1 MPTETGSA
9 GDTRGTASSTFEIK
23 TELDRQINDALL
35 RGDTYFSVI
44 TNSNSNNEGN
54 LRNTELTTQ
63 KTKLENEIAKK
74 QKIIERIDRDFSD
87 ARDQV
92 NHPQPTKKLLVLED
106 YTLAL
111 LCISYLFMVL
121 TFIYYYTSISLTPMT
136 GFMQSLIGSVFVTMC
151 FVILMYY
158 IV

>member
-1 MPTETGSA
+1 MSDITTK
-9 GDTRGTASSTFEIK
+9 INN
-23 TELDRQINDALL
+23 ELT
-35 RGDTYFSVI
+35 RGDTYLSVD
-44 TNSNSNNEGN
+44 TNSALVVEGKK
-54 LRNTELTTQ
+54 RNKILHEQ

>member
-1 MPTETGSA
+1 MSDITTK
-9 GDTRGTASSTFEIK
+9 INN
-23 TELDRQINDALL
+23 ELT
-35 RGDTYFSVI
+35 RGDTYLSVD
-44 TNSNSNNEGN
+44 TNSALVVEGKK
-54 LRNTELTTQ
+54 RNKILHEQ

-74 QKIIERIDRDFSD
+74 KKIIERIDRDFSD

>member
-1 MPTETGSA
+1 MSDITTKI
-9 GDTRGTASSTFEIK
+9 TN
-23 TELDRQINDALL
+23 ELI
-35 RGDTYFSVI
+35 RGDTYLSI
-44 TNSNSNNEGN
+44 DTNTALVVEGKK
-54 LRNTELTTQ
+54 RNKILHEQ

-74 QKIIERIDRDFSD
+74 SKIIERIDRNFSD
-87 ARDQV
+87 VRDQV
-92 NHPQPTKKLLVLED
+92 AHPQPTKKLLVLED

-121 TFIYYYTSISLTPMT
+121 TFIYYYTSISMTPMT
-136 GFMQSLIGSVFVTMC
+136 GFMQSLIGSLFVTMF

>member
-9 GDTRGTASSTFEIK
+9 QDLRSTTSKTFEIK
-23 TELDRQINDALL
+23 TESDRKINDALL
-35 RGDTYFSVI
+35 RGDAYFSVI
-44 TNSNSNNEGN
+44 TNNSNYEGN
-54 LRNTELTTQ
+54 LRNKELTNQ
-63 KTKLENEIAKK
+63 KKKLENEISKK
-74 QKIIERIDRDFSD
+74 QKIIDRIDRDFSD

-92 NHPQPTKKLLVLED
+92 AHPQPTKKLLVLED

-111 LCISYLFMVL
+111 LCISYLFAVFK
-121 TFIYYYTSISLTPMT
+121 FIYYYTSISITPMT
-136 GFMQSLIGSVFVTMC
+136 GFMQSLIGSLFVTMF